1 MKRIKLLLIMS
12 LFSAIHLTALPL
24 SEARREALF
33 LTDKMAYELNLS
45 PYQYEHVYRVN
56 LEYFLNVSTYRDCFG
71 SYYEYRNTDLSY
83 ILTDWQY
90 SLYRSISYFFTP
102 IKWLNASW
110 HFDIYRHY
118 KKAHYYFHKPSCYAT
133 YHGGKWKHRHT
144 HTPSIYREHKF
155 EHHKGMCHTHYKRD
169 FEYNKNK
176 SSYQCTEIG
185 RGKTRPS
192 SINRI
197 NAIQTKTDAS
207 SRISHTTRTKASKS
221 KRNPNRENTL
231 KKPTSPQISREN
243 LKRHF

>member
-56 LEYFLNVSTYRDCFG
+56 LEYFLNVSTYRDCLG

-110 HFDIYRHY
+110 HFDIYKHY
-118 KKAHYYFHKPSCYAT
+118 KKAHYYFHKPSCYTT
-133 YHGGKWKHRHT
+133 YHGGKWKNTATRTPQASTENTSLNTTRACVT
-144 HTPSIYREHKF
+144 HTIR
-155 EHHKGMCHTHYKRD
+155 
-169 FEYNKNK
+169 
-176 SSYQCTEIG
+176 
-185 RGKTRPS
+185 
-192 SINRI
+192 
-197 NAIQTKTDAS
+197 AIMKITKTSLHINVQKLEEAEL
-207 SRISHTTRTKASKS
+207 A
-221 KRNPNRENTL
+221 
-231 KKPTSPQISREN
+231 QAA
-243 LKRHF
+243 

>member
-144 HTPSIYREHKF
+144 HTPSSYREHKF
-155 EHHKGMCHTHYKRD
+155 EHHKGMRDTHYKGAPGN
-169 FEYNKNK
+169 NKNK
-176 SSYQCTEIG
+176 PSLQHSTP
-185 RGKTRPS
+185 RDDKKRPS
-192 SINRI
+192 VKRDNT
-197 NAIQTKTDAS
+197 TKTKVNERPRKDY
-207 SRISHTTRTKASKS
+207 TTTPKVTPSNREKTSKS
-221 KRNPNRENTL
+221 TPRQQRTREQKKREFGR
-231 KKPTSPQISREN
+231 
-243 LKRHF
+243 